1 MIKTLKVGV
10 AILLITFLSACT
22 HFFSSPSPPGPSKNS
37 MIIDI
42 KNNTNFDV
50 YGLEVFL
57 TNQSPIAASQT
68 SVNGDGSKIKKGE
81 SLRFEFFD
89 DDFVLDG
96 NAEMKVEVLVGKPKG
111 SNTNKKPINQKLT
124 FELDKNKEVFFE
136 ITGDSIEKAEI
147 KGVK

>member
-22 HFFSSPSPPGPSKNS
+22 HFFSSPYPPGPSKNS

-50 YGLEVFL
+50 YGLELFL

-89 DDFVLDG
+89 DDFVLDR

-111 SNTNKKPINQKLT
+111 SNTNKKAINQKLT

-147 KGVK
+147 KRLK